1 MDEQLQKYLQEKY
14 AEQLGGLNTAQAFA
28 NLGDVIGGQKVGTTS
43 PFFTEQRKLAEEQT
57 LGEINKQRDLE
68 MKKAQ
73 LAETLQTK
81 LMQLQQQKDQAQ
93 SANEIRKLQLEQSQQ
108 IAESNQELRRM
119 AIENQKA
126 MATERAAERAAKKEE
141 LSGTQAKQLGLAQAG
156 QTAASQYEA
165 AIKKGAKETCWQ
177 SYDPT
182 SYGDWLQSQSWTPSF
197 LKSASDKEAQ
207 AAKSAWVETY
217 LRDASGA
224 AIAPSE
230 RLAYAKDYFEEPGDS
245 PQVVANKA
253 VLREQKEKTALL
265 GAGPGAKRFEK
276 VETPQ
281 VPSLRKAEKSV
292 SKKMYS
298 PSRNETKLIYSDGT
312 EEVLSGKQ

>member
-1 MDEQLQKYLQEKY
+1 MDEALQNYLKQKY
-14 AEQLGGLNTAQAFA
+14 AEQLGDINTGQMFA
-28 NLGDVIGGQKVGTTS
+28 NLGDVLAGQKVGTTS
-43 PFFTEQRKLAEEQT
+43 PYFTEQRKLAESQT
-57 LGEINKQRDLE
+57 LGEIDKARELE

-73 LAETLQTK
+73 LAETLNTK
-81 LMQLQQQKDQAQ
+81 LMQLQQQKDQAA
-93 SANEIRKLQLEQSQQ
+93 SNNEFRKLQLEQNKQ
-108 IAESNQELRRM
+108 IAEGNQELRKM
-119 AIENQKA
+119 QMETQ
-126 MATERAAERAAKKEE
+126 AAERIAKKEE
-141 LSGTQAKQLGLAQAG
+141 LSGVQAKQLGLAQAG

-165 AIKKGAKETCWQ
+165 AIKKGAKETGWQ
-177 SYDPT
+177 GYDPT

-197 LKSASDKEAQ
+197 LKSASAKEAQ

-230 RLAYAKDYFEEPGDS
+230 RLAYARDYFEEPGDS
-245 PQVVANKA
+245 AQVVANKA

>member
-73 LAETLQTK
+73 LAETLAIK
-81 LMQLQQQKDQAQ
+81 LRQLDQDKQRTESAEEFRKLSLEQKDRADKV
-93 SANEIRKLQLEQSQQ
+93 SEQ
-108 IAESNQELRRM
+108 LRRLSL
-119 AIENQKA
+119 AQQDEANKS
-126 MATERAAERAAKKEE
+126 AAEARQAKKEE

-165 AIKKGAKETCWQ
+165 AIKKGDKETGWQ

-182 SYGDWLQSQSWTPSF
+182 SYSDWLQSQSWTPSF
-197 LKSASDKEAQ
+197 LKSASAKEAQ

-230 RLAYAKDYFEEPGDS
+230 RLAYARDYFEEPGDS

-253 VLREQKEKTALL
+253 VLREQKQKTALL

-298 PSRNETKLIYSDGT
+298 PSRNETKVIYSDGT
-312 EEVLSGKQ
+312 EEVFSGKQ